1 MMVMWRP
8 CATCVPC
15 MLRHCCALCAAC
27 CMLYP
32 ADKIGSNRN
41 GTQRAACIPPHCHV
55 PRRMARRTLQALD
68 AALCWRTVAH
78 ADRLHC
84 RAAQVILGDRPVGI
98 TVKRL
103 WAALSLWDKVRL
115 LWMFLCEVTSP
126 SLVRQRRRIAS
137 RDGLRC

>member
-1 MMVMWRP
+1 
-8 CATCVPC
+8 
-15 MLRHCCALCAAC
+15 MLHA
-27 CMLYP
+27 

-68 AALCWRTVAH
+68 AALCWRTDAQCPTVH
-78 ADRLHC
+78 GRPHC

-115 LWMFLCEVTSP
+115 LWSLLCEVTSP
-126 SLVRQRRRIAS
+126 SLVASEGASLAGTARR
-137 RDGLRC
+137 C

>member
-1 MMVMWRP
+1 MAW
-8 CATCVPC
+8 
-15 MLRHCCALCAAC
+15 HAARG
-27 CMLYP
+27 LYYV
-32 ADKIGSNRN
+32 A
-41 GTQRAACIPPHCHV
+41 CHV
-55 PRRMARRTLQALD
+55 PRCTARRTLQALD

-115 LWMFLCEVTSP
+115 LWTFLCEVTSP
-126 SLVRQRRRIAS
+126 SLVPAKAHRQP
-137 RDGLRC
+137 